1 MYVTD
6 IHPCPED
13 DPILQELRR
22 AREEI
27 LAEAGG
33 DILVVMEEAR
43 RRQYLSGQDL
53 WGIGPSGKLE
63 MVFKGSGKP
72 SGDYELGP
80 RYARRKLPHSET
92 KDG

>member
-13 DPILQELRR
+13 DPILQELRHI
-22 AREEI
+22 REQL

-33 DILVVMEEAR
+33 DVMRLMEEAMR
-43 RRQYLSGQDL
+43 QQYLSGKDL

-63 MVFKGSGKP
+63 VVFKGSGKP
-72 SGDYELGP
+72 SPGYKYGP
-80 RYARRKLPHSET
+80 RIKPPEAGEKN
-92 KDG
+92 G